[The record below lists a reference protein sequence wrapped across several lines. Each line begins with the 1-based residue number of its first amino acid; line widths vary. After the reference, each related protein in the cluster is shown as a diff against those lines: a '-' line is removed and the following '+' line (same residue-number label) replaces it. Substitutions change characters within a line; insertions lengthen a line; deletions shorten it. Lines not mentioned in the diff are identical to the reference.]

1 MSTRKTPVSK
11 TRTFESRDAECT
23 HCGQE
28 CTVREGNG
36 VYECPECGE
45 TFEVDLWEAKHVHQ
59 PDGITCGWATAKWL
73 LSAFGCKVPS
83 DRKLERELHVRMA
96 QDGIT
101 GAFTKGINWVI
112 RGIGSRWDWEGIPE
126 DEGGT
131 LPTNLVATL
140 WKHGLRPVFPGFGGL
155 WNYSDYKDYMAEVFA
170 RHGRFAMFY
179 KTPEYWHWIG
189 IERFGR
195 TVRAMDPGD
204 WGYTPFS
211 RHEVIRSRR
220 VSVACMI
227 GFVRA

>member
-1 MSTRKTPVSK
+1 MKAKKHVRSK
-11 TRTFESRDAECT
+11 NATFESRDAACP
-23 HCGQE
+23 HCGLE
-28 CTVREGNG
+28 CRVLQGNG
-36 VYECPECGE
+36 VYECPGCGKS
-45 TFEVDLWEAKHVHQ
+45 FEVDLWTVPHVHQ
-59 PDGITCGWATAKWL
+59 PDGITCGWATAKWM
-73 LSAFGCKVPS
+73 LSAFGYKVPA
-83 DRKLERELHVRMA
+83 DRTLERELHVRMA

-101 GAFTKGINWVI
+101 GAFTKRINWVV

-155 WNYSDYKDYMAEVFA
+155 LNYSDYKDYMAEVFA

-195 TVRAMDPGD
+195 TVRAMDPGA